1 MCQWCEVE
9 ERAYRSYEDLE
20 RQALKDLQRLRE
32 ECPGE
37 VVGKEDCPDRSCCLW
52 EKKLEFVIARIRKER
67 LAVEMAGS
75 DACDPEEAGRKS
87 GRPIRRLPAPALSPH
102 LLRAFETYIEKI
114 FDRLTREGKPA
125 PASGRRTRKL
135 IPFDGPGDSPR

>member
-9 ERAYRSYEDLE
+9 EQAYRSYEDVE
-20 RQALKDLQRLRE
+20 RQALEDLRRLRA

-37 VVGKEDCPDRSCCLW
+37 TIGVEDCPDRARCLW
-52 EKKLEFVIARIRKER
+52 EKKMDFVIARMLKER

-75 DACDPEEAGRKS
+75 EACDPEETGRRT
-87 GRPIRRLPAPALSPH
+87 GRPIRRPPAPALSPH
-102 LLRAFETYIEKI
+102 LLRAFEIYIEKM
-114 FDRLTREGKPA
+114 FDRLTREGKTA
-125 PASGRRTRKL
+125 PSPRSRARRL